1 MAHSYLK
8 RSNSEDLALN
18 VREPR
23 RLQIQSMSCSGAV
36 GLFLNI
42 WPVESTLDPLSK
54 CWNELCFIRDWGWGL
69 LKKGSFMQK
78 ASFHKEWN
86 ISERVWISAQC
97 KNN

>member
-54 CWNELCFIRDWGWGL
+54 C
-69 LKKGSFMQK
+69 
-78 ASFHKEWN
+78 
-86 ISERVWISAQC
+86 
-97 KNN
+97 